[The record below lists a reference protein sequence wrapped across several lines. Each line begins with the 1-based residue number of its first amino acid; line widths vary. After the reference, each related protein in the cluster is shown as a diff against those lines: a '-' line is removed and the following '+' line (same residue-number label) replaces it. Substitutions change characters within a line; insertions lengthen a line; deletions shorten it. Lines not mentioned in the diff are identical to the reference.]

1 MTGGAED
8 ALFCVAETTAGRV
21 QGLVTGPVRQFK
33 AIPYGA
39 PTGGRN
45 RFMPPQK
52 PPGWRG
58 LRECFGYGPVSPQVP
73 TAIENIYGQ
82 IIHYDLAVAQGGMGE
97 DCLHL
102 NVWTPGLRDGGKRP
116 VLVSLHGGGFHISS
130 GNGTMY
136 DGAQLARHGNVVVV
150 SVTHRL
156 ASFGFLDLVD
166 VGTPAEFR
174 HAGAAGIMDLVC
186 ALEWVRDNIENFGGD
201 PNCVTIFGQSGGGW
215 KTSVLLGTPAAR
227 GLFHRAAVQSGSQL
241 RLQTREEAAAASWA
255 LLRKLGLSKS
265 NVATIGDLPWQ
276 TLLAAQTAIGALAF
290 GPVLDGDYF
299 SHHPFDPEAPEESA
313 SIPLIVS
320 TTLDDAGL
328 FFNNFDLDEAGLEAA
343 LTARYGGMGG
353 EILRLYRSKW
363 PDKSPFLLQAQIV
376 TDGGFRRYAYR
387 QAEAKARQGHAPV
400 YMYRWDSVS
409 PAFGGR
415 FGAVHASDVSASL
428 ANVRDAIIGAGT
440 EQGVMLCEAL
450 SAAWLAFAATG
461 DPNTHCLPS
470 WPAFDATTRAVM
482 ILDNQTRVEND
493 PHGDIRA
500 FWNSMPFV
508 ANIYW

>member
-1 MTGGAED
+1 MTDGAD
-8 ALFCVAETTAGRV
+8 NALFCAVETTAGCV
-21 QGLVTGPVRQFK
+21 QGLVTGPICQFK

-45 RFMPPQK
+45 RFMPPRK
-52 PPGWRG
+52 PDGWRG
-58 LRECFGYGPVSPQVP
+58 LRECFGYGQVSPQVP

-82 IIHYDLAVAQGGMGE
+82 LIHYDLAVAQGGMGE

-116 VLVSLHGGGFHISS
+116 VLVALHGGGFHISS

-136 DGAQLARHGNVVVV
+136 DGAQLARQGNVVVV

-166 VGTPAEFR
+166 AGAPEEFR
-174 HAGAAGIMDLVC
+174 HAGVAGVMDLVC

-201 PNCVTIFGQSGGGW
+201 PDCVTIFGQSGGGW

-241 RLQTREEAAAASWA
+241 RLQTRDEAAAASSA
-255 LLRKLGLSKS
+255 LLRKLGLAKPDIAKISE
-265 NVATIGDLPWQ
+265 VPWQ
-276 TLLAAQTAIGALAF
+276 VLLAAQTEIGALAF

-299 SHHPFDPEAPEESA
+299 THHPFDPEAPAESA
-313 SIPLIVS
+313 DIPLIVS

-328 FFNNFDLDEAGLEAA
+328 FFNNFDLDEAGLEALLA
-343 LTARYGGMGG
+343 ARYGAQGG
-353 EILRLYRSKW
+353 EILRLYRRKW
-363 PDKSPFLLQAQIV
+363 PDKPPFLLQAQII
-376 TDGGFRRYAYR
+376 TDGGFRRYAYL
-387 QAEAKARQGHAPV
+387 QAEAKARQGRAPV
-400 YMYRWDSVS
+400 YMYRWDFAS
-409 PAFGGR
+409 PALGGR

-428 ANVRDAIIGAGT
+428 ANVRDAIVGAGT
-440 EQGVMLCEAL
+440 GHGRALCEAL

-461 DPNTHCLPS
+461 NPGTQRLPH
-470 WPAFDATTRAVM
+470 WPAFDTRARAVM
-482 ILDNQTRVEND
+482 LLDQRSRVEHD
-493 PHGDIRA
+493 PDAELRA
-500 FWNSMPFV
+500 FWTSLPFV